1 VQRRELE
8 GHAGRCRPGHALKES
23 EMSIAASL
31 LPEFDHE
38 MASTRKVLER
48 LPADKADW
56 KPHAKSFA
64 LGALAQHVAELTG
77 WATMA
82 VRTSEFDM
90 NPPGGAG
97 YTAPAFTTKEALLA
111 AFDRSAAEARAAIAG
126 ASDADLMAGWSLK
139 NAGQTIFTIPR
150 VGVVRTWVLNH
161 VIHHRGQ
168 LSVYLRL
175 LDVPVPA
182 IYGPSADEQGM

>member
-1 VQRRELE
+1 
-8 GHAGRCRPGHALKES
+8 
-23 EMSIAASL
+23 MTIAASL

-38 MASTRKVLER
+38 MAVTRKLLER
-48 LPADKADW
+48 LPDDKADW

-64 LGALAQHVAELTG
+64 LGTLAQHLAELTG

-82 VRTSEFDM
+82 VGTTSFDM
-90 NPPGGAG
+90 NPPGGEG
-97 YTAPAFTTKEALLA
+97 YKTPAFTSNDAVLA
-111 AFDRSAAEARAAIAG
+111 AFDKNAAAARAAIAG
-126 ASDADLMAGWSLK
+126 ASDADLMTGWSLM

-150 VGVVRTWVLNH
+150 VGVIRTWVLNH